1 MPEGP
6 EIHGQALRLQSFL
19 QGQRPQ
25 IACHY
30 PPLTEA
36 LKKVEGQR
44 LIRVQARGKAF
55 LLTFESDLT
64 LYAHMQLYGRWLI
77 SKSPESPKS
86 NRTLRLSLRASSHS
100 AWLYSAT
107 DLEVLSPEQIQQHA
121 YLSRLGPDLLDPTVD
136 PMQLLRRLQEPRFQ
150 RRRLAALLLDQNF
163 WAGPGNYLRSE
174 ILFCTGLSPETRPC
188 DLSLQQ
194 AQNLV
199 KVSQGL
205 AKRSLQTGG
214 ITNHPDI
221 VSQQKRAK
229 VPRRLYRHW
238 VFARQGQNCWL
249 CQSPIIK
256 EEWGGRRLYRC
267 CGCGGGGT
275 QSLEIP

>member
-19 QGQRPQ
+19 EGQRPQ
-25 IACHY
+25 IVCHY
-30 PPLTEA
+30 PPLVEA
-36 LKKVEGQR
+36 LQNLEGQ
-44 LIRVQARGKAF
+44 LLQRVQARGKAF
-55 LLTFESDLT
+55 LLTFESGLT
-64 LYAHMQLYGRWLI
+64 LYAHMQLYGRWLT
-77 SKSPESPKS
+77 SKSEEAPKS
-86 NRTLRLSLRASSHS
+86 NRTLRLSLRASKQT

-107 DLEVLSPEQIQQHA
+107 DIELLSPEQLQVYP
-121 YLSRLGPDLLDPTVD
+121 YLSKLGPDLLDPTVD
-136 PMQLLRRLQEPRFQ
+136 QPQLLRRLQDARFQ
-150 RRRLAALLLDQNF
+150 RRRLATLLLDQSF

-174 ILFCTGLSPETRPC
+174 ILFCAGLTPESRPC

-205 AKRSLQTGG
+205 ALRSLQTRG

-221 VSQQKRAK
+221 VAQQKQAK
-229 VPRRLYRHW
+229 APRRLYRHW
-238 VFARQGQNCWL
+238 VFGRQGQKCWV
-249 CQSPIIK
+249 CQFPIGK

-267 CGCGGGGT
+267 CGCGGGGA
-275 QSLEIP
+275 LALDML

>member
-6 EIHGQALRLQSFL
+6 EIHGQALRLQAVL
-19 QGQRPQ
+19 QGQRPRFD
-25 IACHY
+25 CHY
-30 PPLTEA
+30 PPITEA
-36 LKKVEGQR
+36 LKRVEGQQ
-44 LIRVQARGKAF
+44 LKRVQARGKAF

-77 SKSPESPKS
+77 SKSEEAPKS
-86 NRTLRLSLRASSHS
+86 NRTLRLSFRTPKQS

-107 DLEVLSPEQIQQHA
+107 DLELLSPEQVQQHP
-121 YLSRLGPDLLDPTVD
+121 YLSRLGPDLLDPAVD
-136 PMQLLRRLQEPRFQ
+136 HLQLLRRLQESCFQ
-150 RRRLAALLLDQNF
+150 RRRLAALLLDQSF

-174 ILFCTGLSPETRPC
+174 ILFCAGLTPETRPC

-205 AKRSLQTGG
+205 AMRSLQTGG

-221 VSQQKRAK
+221 VRQQKRAK

-238 VFARQGQNCWL
+238 VFARQGQKCWL
-249 CQSPIIK
+249 CQFPITK

-275 QSLEIP
+275 QSLQFS